1 MLFTN
6 KRSEVEII
14 YDLLSSAQKDIKKT
28 HLMYKANMAHAQFTK
43 YLDALI
49 EKGLLSE
56 KVSNPEGKIYY
67 ITDEGKKLLEPL
79 RIVLARL
86 K

>member
-1 MLFTN
+1 M
-6 KRSEVEII
+6 EII

-28 HLMYKANMAHAQFTK
+28 RLMYKANMSYTQFTK
-43 YLDALI
+43 YLNPLI
-49 EKGLLSE
+49 EKGLLGE
-56 KVSNPEGKIYY
+56 KDSSPEGKIYY

-79 RIVLARL
+79 HTVLTRL